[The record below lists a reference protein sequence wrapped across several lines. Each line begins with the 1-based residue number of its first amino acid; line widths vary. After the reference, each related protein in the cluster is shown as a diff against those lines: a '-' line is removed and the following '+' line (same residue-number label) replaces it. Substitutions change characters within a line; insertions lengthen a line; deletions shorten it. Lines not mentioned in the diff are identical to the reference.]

1 MTVGDIIKEYREAH
15 SISQRQFA
23 LKCGISNGYISML
36 EKGKNPKTN
45 EPIMPSLSAL
55 KAIASAMEMPLNDLF
70 SQADDIPVDISQEI
84 AALQR
89 ENSIPMHP
97 SLLPI
102 QTKRIPLLGS
112 IACGEPIYANE
123 EHGAF
128 VLTSDTIDADFCL
141 RAQGDSMNGARIL
154 DGDIVFIRKQEE
166 VENGQIAAVLI
177 GDEATLKRVYYYP
190 EKSKLVLNPENPA
203 YEPLVYVG
211 AELEEVRILGRAVAF
226 QSVIR

>member
-1 MTVGDIIKEYREAH
+1 MSTMSERIKTAMQKAGLSYGEL
-15 SISQRQFA
+15 SK
-23 LKCGISNGYISML
+23 LTGI
-36 EKGKNPKTN
+36 PK
-45 EPIMPSLSAL
+45 
-55 KAIASAMEMPLNDLF
+55 
-70 SQADDIPVDISQEI
+70 

-89 ENSIPMHP
+89 YGTGETAKVPINRIEEIARHTGVAVEYLVGWDDDTHAEAHTDSLRPVKNVFSIH
-97 SLLPI
+97 
-102 QTKRIPLLGS
+102 TKKVPLLGS

-123 EHGAF
+123 EHGEF

-141 RAQGDSMNGARIL
+141 RAQGDSMSGARIL

-166 VENGQIAAVLI
+166 VDNGQIAAVLI

-211 AELEEVRILGRAVAF
+211 AELDEVRILGRAVAF